1 MIALRNPMRRNL
13 SVFLALLML
22 TLGACGTNLKS
33 RETLLTETLRTY
45 AAAIRWGTIEQAET
59 FIDPAYRTAHPL
71 SALDLE
77 RYKQVRFTAYND
89 RAPVPVNDNEVRQIV
104 EIGLVN
110 VNSQSSRSVID
121 QQVWKYDEPAKRW
134 LLTTGLPDITRRD

>member
-1 MIALRNPMRRNL
+1 MIITRNPMHL
-13 SVFLALLML
+13 GVALLMAMAML
-22 TLGACGTNLKS
+22 VLAACGTNMKS

-59 FIDPAYRTAHPL
+59 FIDPVYRAANPL

-89 RAPVPVNDNEVRQIV
+89 RAPVPVNENEVRQVV

-110 VNSQSSRSVID
+110 VNSQSSRNIVD
-121 QQVWKYDEPAKRW
+121 QQVWKYDETTKRW